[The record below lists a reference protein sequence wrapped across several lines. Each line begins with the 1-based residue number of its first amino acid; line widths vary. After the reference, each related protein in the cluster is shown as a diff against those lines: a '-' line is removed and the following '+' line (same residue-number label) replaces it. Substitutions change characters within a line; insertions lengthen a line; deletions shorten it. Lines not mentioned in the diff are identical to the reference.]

1 MKFDVMETSLKGK
14 TALVTGASSGIGE
27 ATTWLLA
34 KNGVHVNLCGRRAHR
49 LSTLANLIKTDF
61 PDINVKCFAGDVR
74 DKNYLQT
81 LRNDGACDVD
91 IFINNAGLA
100 RGVEQVANAKLD
112 DWFEMIDTN
121 LTAAA
126 TLSQFVVQQML
137 TTGVHKEI
145 SGHVV
150 FTGSIAGHYTYEGGS
165 VYAATK
171 HALRAFAKTLREE
184 TCDKKIKVT
193 TISPGMVDTEF
204 SLVRLRDET
213 KAKTVYDGMTPLY
226 AIDIA
231 RQIVF
236 ALTQPAHVNLD
247 EIVVMPTVQGAIR
260 KVHRVSNNQK

>member
-1 MKFDVMETSLKGK
+1 MKFDVQETLLNGK
-14 TALVTGASSGIGE
+14 VALVTGATSGIGE
-27 ATTWLLA
+27 ATAWLLA
-34 KNGVHVNLCGRRAHR
+34 KNGAHLHICGRRAER
-49 LSTLANLIKTDF
+49 LSELAKSINHDF
-61 PDINVKCFAGDVR
+61 PNIKISCFAGDVR
-74 DKNYLQT
+74 DKKYLQS
-81 LRNDGACDVD
+81 LQNSGACDVD
-91 IFINNAGLA
+91 IFVNNAGLA

-126 TLSQFVVQQML
+126 TLSQFVVQRML
-137 TTGVHKEI
+137 AIGADKEI

-193 TISPGMVDTEF
+193 TISPGMVETEF
-204 SLVRLRDET
+204 SLVRLRNEA
-213 KAKTVYDGMTPLY
+213 KAKSVYDGMTPLF

-236 ALTQPAHVNLD
+236 ALTQPVHVNLD

-260 KVHRVSNNQK
+260 KVHRAEVVKK